1 MIDVSNGWAAYL
13 ITVAVMGIYQLITG
27 KKLKENIMDNKI
39 KLFAVASV
47 VAVMA
52 SGCTGYNGYNNQD
65 TTTGSTGYSSGSGVS
80 QNSGAGQ
87 VANNRNTCTPCT
99 TKPKATYTY
108 KPRTVVK
115 PKPRTVYKPAVQA
128 KGQYNQK
135 YYIDRW
141 NRQQNQAR
149 TKTVV
154 RNTNTSANYG
164 SGYYKPNTAS
174 STTYYDYSSAG
185 RSNNTGSLSTSNK
198 SIYTGSYQKKTYKPY
213 KPTTYASGAS
223 NTTYTSN
230 KTTYKPAATSYSG
243 GSSNGSSYT
252 VKKGDTVFEI
262 MRQTGVYWK
271 DIIRL
276 NNLQAPYN
284 INPGQRI
291 RLK

>member
-1 MIDVSNGWAAYL
+1 
-13 ITVAVMGIYQLITG
+13 
-27 KKLKENIMDNKI
+27 MDNKI

-52 SGCTGYNGYNNQD
+52 SGCTGYNNQD
-65 TTTGSTGYSSGSGVS
+65 TTTGSNGYASNGGS
-80 QNSGAGQ
+80 QNSGSGQ
-87 VANNRNTCTPCT
+87 VANNRNTCAPCT
-99 TKPKATYTY
+99 TKPKTTYTY
-108 KPRTVVK
+108 KPRTVAKPK
-115 PKPRTVYKPAVQA
+115 PKPRTTYRKPAP
-128 KGQYNQK
+128 KGQHNQQ

-141 NRQQNQAR
+141 NRQQNQSR
-149 TKTVV
+149 TKTATTA
-154 RNTNTSANYG
+154 TNTTNYG
-164 SGYYKPNTAS
+164 TGYYTPSTAS

-213 KPTTYASGAS
+213 KPTTYAGGAS
-223 NTTYTSN
+223 SSTTS
-230 KTTYKPAATSYSG
+230 YKAATTYSG
-243 GSSNGSSYT
+243 GGNTYL

-284 INPGQRI
+284 INPGQTI

>member
-1 MIDVSNGWAAYL
+1 
-13 ITVAVMGIYQLITG
+13 
-27 KKLKENIMDNKI
+27 MDNKI

-52 SGCTGYNGYNNQD
+52 SGCTGYNNQN
-65 TTTGSTGYSSGSGVS
+65 TTTGSNGYASGGGS
-80 QNSGAGQ
+80 QNSGSGQ
-87 VANNRNTCTPCT
+87 VANNRNTCVPCAAKQKT
-99 TKPKATYTY
+99 TYTY
-108 KPRTVVK
+108 KPRTVAK
-115 PKPRTVYKPAVQA
+115 PKPRTTYKPKTTYRKPTP
-128 KGQYNQK
+128 KGQHNQQ

-141 NRQQNQAR
+141 NRQQNQSR
-149 TKTVV
+149 TKTVS
-154 RNTNTSANYG
+154 NTTNYG
-164 SGYYKPNTAS
+164 SGYYTPNTAS

-185 RSNNTGSLSTSNK
+185 RSNNYNTGSLATTNK

-213 KPTTYASGAS
+213 KPTTYSGGGS
-223 NTTYTSN
+223 S
-230 KTTYKPAATSYSG
+230 TTYKPASSYKAT
-243 GSSNGSSYT
+243 SSNGSSYI

-276 NNLQAPYN
+276 NNLKAPYN